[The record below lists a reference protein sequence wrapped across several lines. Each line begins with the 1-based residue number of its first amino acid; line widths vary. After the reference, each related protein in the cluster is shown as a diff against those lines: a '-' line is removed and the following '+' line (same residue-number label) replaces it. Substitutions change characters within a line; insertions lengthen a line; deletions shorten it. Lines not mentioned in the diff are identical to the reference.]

1 MARALADALRSARRD
16 GPQVQRD
23 GRQVNA
29 RILGVAMKKAT
40 RAAGLAPTEG
50 MHMLDE
56 NLKLV
61 LAPEQSPLPAVAGT
75 PAGVTPKMLLSIAGL
90 YSTAQDYIRFAQGWR
105 TADSSTARGSSR
117 RARSSW

>member
-1 MARALADALRSARRD
+1 MARALADALGSARRD

-50 MHMLDE
+50 MHRLRHTFCSR
-56 NLKLV
+56 
-61 LAPEQSPLPAVAGT
+61 LADRGAARRRSASWRGT
-75 PAGVTPKMLLSIAGL
+75 
-90 YSTAQDYIRFAQGWR
+90 
-105 TADSSTARGSSR
+105 SR
-117 RARSSW
+117 SA